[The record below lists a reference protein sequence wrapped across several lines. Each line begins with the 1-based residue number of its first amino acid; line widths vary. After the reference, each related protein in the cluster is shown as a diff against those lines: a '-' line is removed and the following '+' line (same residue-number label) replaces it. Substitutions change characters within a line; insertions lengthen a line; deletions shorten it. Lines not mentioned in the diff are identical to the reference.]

1 MAQGKDFYA
10 VLGVPEKATAD
21 ELKKQYRRLAKQYHP
36 DTNKGDPRASE
47 RFKEISEAYNVLG
60 DLKKRAQY
68 DEMRR
73 LGAFGDFVRRPG
85 GGSTG
90 GYRGSGPRPS
100 ARPGAGTPPP
110 GYKFEDFDVGG
121 FGGLGDLFSSM
132 FGGGAQQKKPSEP
145 EKGQSIETTLE
156 VPFRV
161 ATVGGKVPI
170 ELEVNEECTQCGGS
184 GAAKGAKV
192 SACPECG
199 GRGSI
204 SFGQG
209 SFAVSRPCPMCL
221 GKGSV
226 ASEKC
231 GACGGQ
237 GEKRER
243 KKVLITVPAGTDT
256 DSKIR
261 LKGQGGRGVR
271 GGVPGDLLI
280 TFKVEPDKFYGRDG
294 LDLIAHVP
302 VNIVQAT
309 LGSKVSVKTLDEKKV
324 TISIPPGTPSG
335 KRFRVRGQG
344 IEKDGK
350 RGDLLVEVSV
360 DAPAELTP
368 EAKAA
373 MEAFA
378 AKAGLKY

>member
-1 MAQGKDFYA
+1 MSPGKDFYA
-10 VLGVPEKATAD
+10 VLGVPEKATPD
-21 ELKKQYRRLAKQYHP
+21 EIKKRYRRMAKQYHP
-36 DTNKGDPRASE
+36 DTNKGDPKSAE

-60 DLKKRAQY
+60 NVKKRAQY

-85 GGSTG
+85 GGATG
-90 GYRGSGPRPS
+90 GFRSAGPRPG
-100 ARPGAGTPPP
+100 ARPGGGTPP
-110 GYKFEDFDVGG
+110 KFEEFDIGG

-132 FGGGAQQKKPSEP
+132 FGGGAQRQKAHEP
-145 EKGQSIETTLE
+145 ERGQSIETTLE

-161 ATVGGKVPI
+161 AAVGGKVPV
-170 ELEVNEECTQCGGS
+170 ELEVNEECASCSGS

-192 SACPECG
+192 ASCPECG

-209 SFAVSRPCPMCL
+209 GFAVSRPCPMCL

-231 GACGGQ
+231 HTCEGL
-237 GEKRER
+237 GEKRQR
-243 KKVLITVPAGTDT
+243 KKVLITVPSGTDT
-256 DSKIR
+256 DAKIR

-271 GGVPGDLLI
+271 GGAPGDLVI
-280 TFKVEPDKFYGRDG
+280 TFKVEPDKFFSRDG

-302 VNIVQAT
+302 VNVVQAT

-324 TISIPPGTPSG
+324 TIAIPAGTPSL

-350 RGDLLVEVSV
+350 KGDLLVEVRV
-360 DAPAELTP
+360 DAPQELSD
-368 EAKAA
+368 EARAA

>member
-10 VLGVPEKATAD
+10 VLGVSEKATAD
-21 ELKKQYRRLAKQYHP
+21 EIKKQYRRLAKQHHP
-36 DTNKGDPRASE
+36 DSNKGDAKSGE

-60 DLKKRAQY
+60 DPKKRAQY

-85 GGSTG
+85 GGATG
-90 GYRGSGPRPS
+90 GFRGAGTRAG
-100 ARPGAGTPPP
+100 ARPGAGTPP
-110 GYKFEDFDVGG
+110 KFEEFDVGG

-132 FGGGAQQKKPSEP
+132 FGGGAQRQRPSEP

-161 ATVGGKVPI
+161 AAVGGKVPV
-170 ELEVNEECTQCGGS
+170 ELEVNEECAVCGGS

-192 SACPECG
+192 SSCPECG

-209 SFAVSRPCPMCL
+209 GFAVSRPCPMCL

-231 GACGGQ
+231 HNCEGLGA
-237 GEKRER
+237 KRER
-243 KKVLITVPAGTDT
+243 KKVLITVPPGTDT
-256 DSKIR
+256 DGKIR

-271 GGVPGDLLI
+271 GGPSGDLVI
-280 TFKVEPDKFYGRDG
+280 TFKVEPDKFYSRDG

-309 LGSKVSVKTLDEKKV
+309 LGSKVSVRTLDEKKV
-324 TISIPPGTPSG
+324 TIGIPAGTPSG

-344 IEKDGK
+344 IAKDGK
-350 RGDLLVEVSV
+350 RGDLIVEVAV
-360 DAPAELTP
+360 VVPDKLTH
-368 EAKAA
+368 EQEKL
-373 MEAFA
+373 MKAFA
-378 AKAGLKY
+378 DAAKLEY

>member
-1 MAQGKDFYA
+1 MAHSKDFYA
-10 VLGVPEKATAD
+10 VLGVAEKATAD
-21 ELKKQYRRLAKQYHP
+21 EIKKAYRRLAKQHHP
-36 DTNKGDPRASE
+36 DSNKGDPRSSE

-60 DLKKRAQY
+60 DVKKRAQY

-85 GGSTG
+85 GGATG
-90 GYRGSGPRPS
+90 GFRSSGPRAG
-100 ARPGAGTPPP
+100 ARPGAGGSPP
-110 GYKFEDFDVGG
+110 KFEEFDVGG

-132 FGGGAQQKKPSEP
+132 FGGGAQRPKASEP
-145 EKGQSIETTLE
+145 ERGQSIETTLE

-161 ATVGGKVPI
+161 AAVGGKVPV
-170 ELEVNEECTQCGGS
+170 ELEVNEECSSCGGT

-192 SACPECG
+192 TACPECG

-209 SFAVSRPCPMCL
+209 GFAVNRPCPMCL

-231 GACGGQ
+231 PSCAGQ

-243 KKVLITVPAGTDT
+243 KKVLITVPPGTDT

-271 GGVPGDLLI
+271 GGPPGDLVI
-280 TFKVEPDKFYGRDG
+280 TFKVEPDKFYSRDG

-302 VNIVQAT
+302 VNVAQAT
-309 LGSKVSVKTLDEKKV
+309 LGSRVTVKTLDEKKV
-324 TISIPPGTPSG
+324 TISIPAGTPSN

-344 IEKDGK
+344 IAKDGK
-350 RGDLLVEVSV
+350 KGDLLVEVRV
-360 DAPAELTP
+360 DAPQELTH
-368 EAKAA
+368 EARAA

-378 AKAGLKY
+378 QKAGLKY